1 MVTRE
6 LRKQLCVNGCKQVQD
21 NVDDVCM
28 LYLILE
34 FFGCLITLHRR
45 KNLFAKEKI
54 LLHKHLTM
62 ASFSFSSISSGG
74 GGGGGNFSF
83 SAPAQAQQQDQTKT
97 VSSFFFALA

>member
-1 MVTRE
+1 MAVS
-6 LRKQLCVNGCKQVQD
+6 KCKTTWTMSVCCI
-21 NVDDVCM
+21 VDLFIV
-28 LYLILE
+28 LPG

-83 SAPAQAQQQDQTKT
+83 TAPVQKLQQQQDQTKT